1 MSTYVAPVK
10 DMLFAMNELAGFGEV
25 VKLPGCEE
33 LSPDLAET
41 ILDEAGKFAG
51 EVLAP
56 LNTAGDRQGAKLVN
70 GAVTSSPGFKAAY
83 QQFVDNGWTTLSC
96 PTDFGGQGMPYSLS
110 VAVNEMWKSSNLA
123 FSLCPMLTQG
133 AIEAIAHHAVG
144 ELKTTYLPKMVSGE
158 WTGTMNLTEP
168 QAGSDLAA
176 VRTRAVPE
184 GDHYRLTGTK
194 IFITW
199 GEHDYTDNI
208 IHAVLARLPDAP
220 EGVKGIS
227 LFLVPKYLVNADGS
241 LGARNDVQCVSLEH
255 KLGIHGS
262 PTAVLAYGEK
272 GGAIGYLIGEPNRGL
287 EYMFTMMNHARLA
300 VGLEGVAIGE
310 RAYQKALSYARERVQ
325 GRPLGSKDPAAT
337 IIGHPDVRRMLM
349 TMKAETEAMRALA
362 YYAYAC
368 LDHATRN
375 PDAARR
381 QTAQAMV
388 DLLTPVVKGWLTETG
403 IEVATLGIQVH
414 GGMGFIEETGA
425 AQFLRDAR
433 ITTIYEGT
441 TGIQA
446 LDLVGRKVGRDGGAA
461 VKQLLTMMGGVLND
475 ASHTS
480 GDDIAAIAAQL
491 KAALALAESTS
502 TYVAKNFGSAT
513 REVAA
518 GSVPYLMLMGIVGG
532 GWQMLRAALAAQKRL
547 AADGS
552 DEFAKSKIITA
563 RFYADHLLP
572 RCGGYAHEVLH
583 GAASALRLDAAGF

>member
-1 MSTYVAPVK
+1 
-10 DMLFAMNELAGFGEV
+10 MLFTMNELANFGQV
-25 VKLPGCEE
+25 VTLPGCEE
-33 LSPDLAET
+33 VSPDLAET
-41 ILDEAGKFAG
+41 ILEEAGKFAS

-56 LNTAGDRQGAKLVN
+56 TNVSGDRQGAKWKDGN
-70 GAVTSSPGFKAAY
+70 VTSSPGFREAY
-83 QQFVDNGWTTLSC
+83 KQFVDNGWHTLAA
-96 PTDFGGQGMPYSLS
+96 PVQFGGQGMPYTLS
-110 VAVNEMWKSSNLA
+110 VAVHEMWKSANLA

-133 AIEAIAHHAVG
+133 AIEAIAHHG
-144 ELKTTYLPKMVSGE
+144 SEELKAKYLSKMVSGE
-158 WTGTMNLTEP
+158 WSGTMNLTEP

-184 GDHYRLTGTK
+184 GDHYRLFGTK

-220 EGVKGIS
+220 PGVKGIS
-227 LFLVPKYLVNADGS
+227 LFLVPKFLVNADGRV
-241 LGARNDVQCVSLEH
+241 GARNDVNCVSIEH

-272 GGAIGYLIGEPNRGL
+272 GGAVGYLIGEPNRGL

-300 VGLEGVAIGE
+300 VGLEGVAIAE

-325 GRPLGSKDPAAT
+325 GRPIGSNDPAAT

-349 TMKAETEAMRALA
+349 SMKAQTEAMRALA
-362 YYAYAC
+362 YFAYSC
-368 LDHATRN
+368 LDNAVRN
-375 PDAARR
+375 PDATERKAA
-381 QTAQAMV
+381 QTMV
-388 DLLTPVVKGWLTETG
+388 DVLTPVVKGWSTEQG
-403 IEVATLGIQVH
+403 IEVATNGIQVH

-461 VKQLLTMMGGVLND
+461 MQQLLTMMSGVLND
-475 ASHTS
+475 ASHAG
-480 GDDIAAIAAQL
+480 GDDIGAIAKQF
-491 KAALALAESTS
+491 KDALVLAESTS

-513 REVAA
+513 RDVAA
-518 GSVPYLMLMGIVGG
+518 GSVPYLMLIGTVCG

-547 AADGS
+547 AANGS
-552 DEFAKSKIITA
+552 DDFAKTKLITA
-563 RFYADHLLP
+563 RFYAEHMLP
-572 RCGGYAHEVLH
+572 RCGGYAHEILH
-583 GAASALRLDAAGF
+583 GAESTLRLDAASF